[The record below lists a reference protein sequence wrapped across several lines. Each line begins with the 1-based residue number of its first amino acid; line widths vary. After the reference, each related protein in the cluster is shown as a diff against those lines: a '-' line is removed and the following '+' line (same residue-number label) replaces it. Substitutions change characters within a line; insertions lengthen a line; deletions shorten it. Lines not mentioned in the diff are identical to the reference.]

1 MQSAIR
7 SSRHSRRLSRAART
21 GLLVLAVVFCAL
33 LATASTSRTPRAHR
47 PLPVQQLQTSARS
60 KSHAQTHAKPLAPL
74 HGLPHGK
81 LHSTTHAGP
90 QRRSAHP
97 LTHAHS
103 RSRVVAH
110 AIPPSRRRK
119 HPVPAD
125 NPDPPTVERTRA
137 HRSPSHPLSPAE
149 ARRATALQSAQLAA
163 RIEASVEAQARNSP
177 SSTQAYLQPPAP
189 IVRTPTPQRVD
200 GFGAEG
206 ASLPAPA
213 APADSESPN
222 YAYTDLPATRPDLDA
237 LAHPSTTQLAEAA
250 VQPRL
255 YTSSGRLI
263 LPAPLKGSHDV
274 LVHQNLMAD
283 DEGLSRIQ
291 DDDELDRL
299 RAAHLL
305 VDLPVSASLSINPE
319 LPANRRCAR
328 PWTARFAADT
338 ARAFYARFHQQLQV
352 NSAVRTVDVQL
363 RLLRSNGNAAPA
375 EGDTASPHL
384 TGQAIDFAKR
394 GMSLAQIAWMRSYL
408 LPLMN
413 SGKIDV
419 EEEFQQACFHVS
431 VYRSYL
437 PIPSHR
443 TSRTLVAQLPAR

>member
-1 MQSAIR
+1 M
-7 SSRHSRRLSRAART
+7 
-21 GLLVLAVVFCAL
+21 
-33 LATASTSRTPRAHR
+33 
-47 PLPVQQLQTSARS
+47 
-60 KSHAQTHAKPLAPL
+60 
-74 HGLPHGK
+74 
-81 LHSTTHAGP
+81 
-90 QRRSAHP
+90 
-97 LTHAHS
+97 
-103 RSRVVAH
+103 
-110 AIPPSRRRK
+110 
-119 HPVPAD
+119 
-125 NPDPPTVERTRA
+125 
-137 HRSPSHPLSPAE
+137 
-149 ARRATALQSAQLAA
+149 
-163 RIEASVEAQARNSP
+163 
-177 SSTQAYLQPPAP
+177 
-189 IVRTPTPQRVD
+189 
-200 GFGAEG
+200 
-206 ASLPAPA
+206 
-213 APADSESPN
+213 
-222 YAYTDLPATRPDLDA
+222 
-237 LAHPSTTQLAEAA
+237 
-250 VQPRL
+250 QPRL

-338 ARAFYARFHQQLQV
+338 ARAFYARFHQPLQV